1 MVLKNNCL
9 KNIKIPEAS
18 GQQSVNM
25 HDQAVDYTGGHPE
38 NISLLISQDKDS
50 GLLKWCKNEN

>member
-38 NISLLISQDKDS
+38 DIRACSSVKIKIL
-50 GLLKWCKNEN
+50 GY